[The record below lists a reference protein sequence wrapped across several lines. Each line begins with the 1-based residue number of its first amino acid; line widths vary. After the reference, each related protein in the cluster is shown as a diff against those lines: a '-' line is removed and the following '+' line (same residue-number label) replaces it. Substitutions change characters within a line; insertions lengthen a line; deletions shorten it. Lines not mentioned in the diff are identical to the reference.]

1 MDSKTTRE
9 EPITRAQRQLI
20 KEQNYVK
27 EVRAHFQH
35 AKSPSEKLLRERH
48 PKIPM
53 YILKPLAMRF
63 SKETG
68 IPFPREAQRRKICL
82 LYWLDQ
88 NIVAFRKFMTELP
101 ASDAAGSFPPP
112 EDFDGLDSSFF
123 PWDCFS
129 EPCKLLQRTM

>member
-129 EPCKLLQRTM
+129 EPCELLQRTM